1 LGGKVLYLFGKKAL
15 QMKRI
20 YMDHGATTPLREE
33 VLEAMLPFLRP
44 IPSNPSSLH
53 SFGRE
58 ARQALNQS
66 REKAALALG
75 ASPEEIIFT
84 SGGTEANNMAIQGT
98 ARMLFPRGN
107 HIITSAVEH
116 HAVLDTVKYLSQNGF
131 DCTILPV
138 DQYGMVDPEEVKNAI
153 TGQTI
158 LVTIM
163 TANNEIGTIQPI
175 NEIGQICR
183 DNKVYFHTDAVQ
195 AIGHRPFNLK
205 EEPIDM
211 LSVSAHKFYGP
222 KGVGLLYIR
231 KGVRLEQVYFGGG
244 QESGLRPGTEDLQG
258 IAGLAKAIEL
268 ATQNGAEESAKLI
281 RLREMLIEGLLEVKD
296 VRLNGHP
303 TKRLPGNVN
312 VSVYYAEGES
322 ILLSLDLKGIA
333 VSSGSACSS
342 GALEPS
348 HVLMALGLDPQAAHG
363 SLRFTLGKDN
373 TEEEINYT
381 IKVFQETV
389 EKLRKMSPVMKWTA
403 DSKR

>member
-1 LGGKVLYLFGKKAL
+1 
-15 QMKRI
+15 
-20 YMDHGATTPLREE
+20 MDHGATTPLREE
-33 VLEAMLPFLRP
+33 VLEAMLPFLQP
-44 IPSNPSSLH
+44 VPSNPSSLH
-53 SFGRE
+53 FFGRE
-58 ARQALNQS
+58 ARQALNES
-66 REKAALALG
+66 REKVALALG
-75 ASPEEIIFT
+75 ALPEEIIFT
-84 SGGTEANNMAIQGT
+84 SGGTEANNLAIQGT
-98 ARMLFPRGN
+98 ARALSSRGK
-107 HIITSAVEH
+107 HIITSAIEH
-116 HAVLDTVKYLSQNGF
+116 PAVLNTVKYLAQIGF

-138 DQYGMVDPEEVKNAI
+138 DQYGMVDPDELRKAI

-175 NEIGQICR
+175 DEIGKICR
-183 DNKVYFHTDAVQ
+183 EKEVYFHTDAVQ

-205 EEPIDM
+205 EDPIDM

-222 KGVGLLYIR
+222 KGIGFLYIR
-231 KGVRLEQVYFGGG
+231 KGLKMKQVFWGGG
-244 QESGLRPGTEDLQG
+244 QEHKLRPGTENLPG
-258 IAGLAKAIEL
+258 IVGLARAIEL
-268 ATQNGAEESAKLI
+268 ATQNLAEESTKLTRLRDKLI
-281 RLREMLIEGLLEVKD
+281 KGLLEVED

-373 TEEEINYT
+373 TEEEVNYT
-381 IKVFQETV
+381 IGVFQEIV
-389 EKLRKMSPVMKWTA
+389 NRLRKMSPVMKG
-403 DSKR
+403 